1 MSAIVYKPNV
11 DTDEDDR
18 QLELLHTNVR
28 KFGTV
33 SKILAAPLKLEG
45 HVRRKA

>member
-1 MSAIVYKPNV
+1 MSAIAYKSIV

-28 KFGTV
+28 KIEAV
-33 SKILAAPLKLEG
+33 SKILAAQMKLEG

>member
-1 MSAIVYKPNV
+1 MSTIVFKPIV
-11 DTDEDDR
+11 DTDEDNR

-33 SKILAAPLKLEG
+33 SKILAVPMKREG